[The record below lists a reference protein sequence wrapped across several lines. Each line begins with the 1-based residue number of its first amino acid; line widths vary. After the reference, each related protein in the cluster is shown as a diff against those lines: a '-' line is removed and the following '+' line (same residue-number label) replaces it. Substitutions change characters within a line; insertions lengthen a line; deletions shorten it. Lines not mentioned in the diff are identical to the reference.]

1 MVHLRVARGGAGC
14 QMAAGAWQSLNF
26 GPALIDLDY
35 PWKKM
40 PWLKADE
47 IVFLCFSQMSWSL
60 ITTTTTV
67 HDMSLSL
74 EGVCNRTQ
82 WT

>member
-1 MVHLRVARGGAGC
+1 MVHLVARGGGC

-26 GPALIDLDY
+26 GALIDLDY

-47 IVFLCFSQMSWSL
+47 IVILFFSDEL
-60 ITTTTTV
+60 VID
-67 HDMSLSL
+67 HY
-74 EGVCNRTQ
+74 RT
-82 WT
+82 